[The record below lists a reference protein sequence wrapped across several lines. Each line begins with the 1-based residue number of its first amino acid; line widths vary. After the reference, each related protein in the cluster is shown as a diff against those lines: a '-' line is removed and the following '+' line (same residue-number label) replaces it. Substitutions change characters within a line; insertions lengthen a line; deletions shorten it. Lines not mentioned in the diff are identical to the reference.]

1 MKQHLEDANVPT
13 EEKFVFKTI
22 SERELSGVCQQGFTM
37 CDCTKNLTK
46 KYFASTAK
54 EALAFENIKDDR
66 NSTGLTYMFCARMV
80 LPLSDK
86 KKQFRENGRSV
97 SIEINELNLNS
108 DSPINC
114 KHTSQVYPEFLII
127 FRTLYSICRS

>member
-1 MKQHLEDANVPT
+1 MKQHLEDANVPA

-22 SERELSGVCQQGFTM
+22 SERELSGVCQQGFAM

-86 KKQFRENGRSV
+86 KKQFRENGRSI

-127 FRTLYSICRS
+127 FRT